1 MGEMSDFDLVA
12 QKLEEQTSLNR
23 LEARGTLRIC
33 LKDAGFDA
41 KAVTSSQLAVVVE
54 KLLPKQL
61 ADRGIENAEG
71 VCRAL
76 GAGLASAPATE
87 AGDSPEAIFSRLGS

>member
-1 MGEMSDFDLVA
+1 MAETSDFDVVA

-61 ADRGIENAEG
+61 ADRGIEDAES
-71 VCRAL
+71 VCRAI
-76 GAGLASAPATE
+76 GAGLSSAPATE
-87 AGDSPEAIFSRLGS
+87 VGDSPEAIFSRLGS